1 MMKTTSTLRRAAARS
16 LAAFGVLLLGACAT
30 KSDIRNL
37 QQSML
42 EMQRHQDEALMEI
55 QRQNRLLLDSIR
67 AAQATSLD
75 TRGTMANQLRQF
87 DENVRQLGVLVG
99 DIMGMLTRMEQRLTA
114 LEQRPGGVP
123 VAGGGVPSRGGGNA
137 AQYYESGMQRMAE
150 ESWAT
155 ARLAFE
161 MVVREFPDHDIA
173 AAAQFQIGQ
182 TYYHEKDYEDA
193 FRELEKVAV
202 QWPESDRSPAA
213 LFRAGAIAEE
223 LNNIVKA
230 REYYTRVRDA
240 YPETDEGRQAVQKLN
255 TLPRR

>member
-1 MMKTTSTLRRAAARS
+1 MMKKTPTLRRAATLS
-16 LAAFGVLLLGACAT
+16 LAALGVLLLGACAT

-42 EMQRHQDEALMEI
+42 EMQRHQDERLMEI
-55 QRQNRLLLDSIR
+55 QQQNRLLLDSIR
-67 AAQATSLD
+67 AAQAVSLD

-87 DENVRQLGVLVG
+87 DDNVRQLGQLVG

-114 LEQRPGGVP
+114 IEQRPGGMP
-123 VAGGGVPSRGGGNA
+123 VSGVAPSRGGGTA
-137 AQYYESGMQRMAE
+137 EQYYESGMQRMAE

-161 MVVREFPDHDIA
+161 MVVREHQNHDIA
-173 AAAQFQIGQ
+173 PAAQFQIGQ
-182 TYYHEKDYEDA
+182 TYYHEKDFEDA

-202 QWPESDRSPAA
+202 QWPQSDRAPAA

-223 LNNIVKA
+223 LNNVVRA

-240 YPETDEGRQAVQKLN
+240 YRDTDEGRQAVQKLN